1 MTTRNVVSRTGA
13 LSRWLQFV
21 ASLRFFSVRT
31 DARRRNRLARSL
43 LTRYSLARSR
53 SFVRSF
59 VRSSSGT
66 STPRRCRR
74 TSSPAPWQSRHTFR
88 HGRLPSG
95 RPRRACSVCCARGTS
110 ATGTFGSF
118 LIALGFF
125 LLEHFVYETVPL
137 KRAMQPLVVATVSI
151 LWMGAGWNYYTDYV
165 HSMPAFSEEVTNNK
179 AE

>member
-1 MTTRNVVSRTGA
+1 MLDDGIDSLARSSPDTRS
-13 LSRWLQFV
+13 
-21 ASLRFFSVRT
+21 
-31 DARRRNRLARSL
+31 LARSL
-43 LTRYSLARSR
+43 A
-53 SFVRSF
+53 FVRQVVLGYLYPTTLSENVF
-59 VRSSSGT
+59 AGALAESTHLQTRTFAVWTTT
-66 STPRRCRR
+66 SCM
-74 TSSPAPWQSRHTFR
+74 
-88 HGRLPSG
+88 L
-95 RPRRACSVCCARGTS
+95 CLLCARNIGNRDIY
-110 ATGTFGSF
+110 AATFGSF